1 MKKAILFIL
10 FLSMEFL
17 ANAFLYTN
25 NVDGRVYDSS
35 SGQYANSSWVF
46 NNDMG
51 WMGSSN
57 AVANFSHSTF
67 NNFCD
72 YTSLASGPNANQTP
86 STVILAHSSGTIHF
100 ILPGSGFVD
109 ASHANLTHSVF
120 GFLGGG
126 GTTVDF
132 SYANVAN
139 STIHYGGIYHYTDV
153 DNATITGYPISSRGV
168 TGEPA
173 SLPNGVSLRNGIF
186 FSDDQFNPSDHPNA
200 DFSFEAFNGTRF
212 LGDYSGADFSGATF
226 SNRGMDLAELSGTF
240 TNANFS
246 EAVFDGVVIDPNN
259 ASSFYGA
266 NFSGAVFSEDIY
278 GGVGNLSYSI
288 STFSNLVFGLVSNNC
303 TLTHAV
309 IPGFPDGYNG
319 DPVYDFTN
327 QASNF
332 NAEVTTLEEDIIAL
346 EALVLSY
353 SNQVESFSDVAA
365 AESSGLSIIVAGL
378 DDNVEDLTNTTAGQS
393 NWISTTVVNW
403 NSTLDDIS
411 EDVTTLDS
419 QVTSLSN
426 TVAETINDLVPGVDV
441 ITNNNGVITLGFSV
455 KQSGDLES
463 WDTLYDFGQ
472 VSIIATNDVKFYRL
486 RQESQKGQ

>member
-10 FLSMEFL
+10 SLSMGFL

-57 AVANFSHSTF
+57 GIANFSHSTF

-72 YTSLASGPNANQTP
+72 YSSLANGPNANQVP
-86 STVILAHSSGTIHF
+86 GTVILAHSSGTIHF
-100 ILPGSGFVD
+100 YLPGSGFVD

-120 GFLGGG
+120 GSPGGG
-126 GTTVDF
+126 VSVDF
-132 SYANVAN
+132 SYANMAN
-139 STIHYGGIYHYTDV
+139 STIHYPGIYHYTDV

-168 TGEPA
+168 TGVPA
-173 SLPNGVSLRNGIF
+173 SLPDGVSLRNGIF
-186 FSDDQFNPSDHPNA
+186 FSDHQVSPSDHPNA
-200 DFSFEAFNGTRF
+200 DFSFEAFNGTRL

-226 SNRGMDLAELSGTF
+226 SNQGIELAVLAGTF

-246 EAVFDGVVIDPNN
+246 EAVFDGVVINPNN

-266 NFSGAVFSEDIY
+266 NFSGAVFSEDIWNGEGATY
-278 GGVGNLSYSI
+278 FT
-288 STFSNLVFGLVSNNC
+288 STFSNLVAGLVSNNC

-365 AESSGLSIIVAGL
+365 AESSGLSVIIADL
-378 DDNVEDLTNTTAGQS
+378 DDDVENLTSTTAGQS

-403 NSTLDDIS
+403 NSILDDIS
-411 EDVTTLDS
+411 EDVTTLDG
-419 QVTSLSN
+419 QVSSLSN
-426 TVAETINDLVPGVDV
+426 TVTETINDLVPGVDV

-455 KQSGDLES
+455 KQSGDLEN

>member
-10 FLSMEFL
+10 VVSMGFL

-25 NVDGRVYDSS
+25 NVDGRIYDSS
-35 SGQYANSSWVF
+35 SGQYANSSWIF
-46 NNDMG
+46 NSDMG
-51 WMGSSN
+51 WMGSTN
-57 AVANFSHSTF
+57 GVANFSHSTF
-67 NNFCD
+67 NNICD
-72 YTSLASGPNANQTP
+72 YSSLASGPNANQTP

-100 ILPGSGFVD
+100 TLPGSGFVD

-120 GFLGGG
+120 GSPGGG
-126 GTTVDF
+126 VSVDF
-132 SYANVAN
+132 SYANIAN

-168 TGEPA
+168 TGVPA
-173 SLPNGVSLRNGIF
+173 SLPDGVSLRNGIF
-186 FSDDQFNPSDHPNA
+186 FSEHEWAPSDHPNA
-200 DFSFEAFNGTRF
+200 DFSFEVFNGTRL

-226 SNRGMDLAELSGTF
+226 SNRGMDMTEIAGTF

-246 EAVFDGVVIDPNN
+246 EAVFDGVIIDPNN
-259 ASSFYGA
+259 VGSFSGA
-266 NFSGAVFSEDIY
+266 NFSGAVFSENIY
-278 GGVGNLSYSI
+278 GGVGNFSYST
-288 STFSNLVFGLVSNNC
+288 STFSNLVSGLVSNNC

-332 NAEVTTLEEDIIAL
+332 NAKVIAL
-346 EALVLSY
+346 VELVQSY
-353 SNQVESFSDVAA
+353 TNQVESFSDAA
-365 AESSGLSIIVAGL
+365 TTINSGLSNIISKL
-378 DDNVEDLTNTTAGQS
+378 EDDVGDLAVTTAGQS

-403 NSTLDDIS
+403 NSILEDVS

-419 QVTSLSN
+419 QVSSLSN
-426 TVAETINDLVPGVDV
+426 TVTETINDLVPEVDV

>member
-10 FLSMEFL
+10 VMSMEFL

-25 NVDGRVYDSS
+25 NVDGRIYDSS

-46 NNDMG
+46 NNDMR
-51 WMGSSN
+51 WMGSTN
-57 AVANFSHSTF
+57 GVANFSHSTF
-67 NNFCD
+67 NNICD
-72 YTSLASGPNANQTP
+72 YRSLASGPNANQTP
-86 STVILAHSSGTIHF
+86 GTVILAHSSGSIHF
-100 ILPGSGFVD
+100 TLPGSRFVD

-120 GFLGGG
+120 GSLGAG

-168 TGEPA
+168 TGVPA
-173 SLPNGVSLRNGIF
+173 FLPDGVSLRNGIF
-186 FSDDQFNPSDHPNA
+186 FIEDQLSPSDHPNA
-200 DFSFEAFNGTRF
+200 DFSFEAFYGTRF

-226 SNRGMDLAELSGTF
+226 SNDGMDLAELAGTF

-246 EAVFDGVVIDPNN
+246 EAVFDGVIIDPDNVGN
-259 ASSFYGA
+259 FYGA
-266 NFSGAVFSEDIY
+266 NFSGAVFSEDMH
-278 GGVGNLSYSI
+278 GGWTPYYT
-288 STFSNLVFGLVSNNC
+288 STFSNLVAGLVSNNC

-332 NAEVTTLEEDIIAL
+332 NADVTTLEEDIIAL

-378 DDNVEDLTNTTAGQS
+378 DDDVEDLVSTTAGQS

-403 NSTLDDIS
+403 NSVLDDIS
-411 EDVTTLDS
+411 EDVTTLDG
-419 QVTSLSN
+419 QVSSLSN
-426 TVAETINDLVPGVDV
+426 TVTETINDLVPGVDV
-441 ITNNNGVITLGFSV
+441 ITNNNGIITLGFSV